1 MAKLKIRGKDLEK
14 IGYPRG
20 SKVASLAINVM
31 MRHYKKN
38 NKGFVI
44 SLLEKIAKTPENYKE
59 DVILQQIAEQFIE
72 PEETVLEQHNNG
84 EEISLVHPNQILD
97 YATYGSQDIALTAKQ
112 QMDNAMRLPVVA
124 GGALMADA
132 HAGYGLPIG
141 GVLAVENA
149 VIPYGVGMDIGC
161 RMCLSIF
168 DISADYLEHH
178 RHQLTIDL
186 KENTRFG
193 NRHFDKT
200 NPPEIL
206 DRSEFRE
213 IDTVKRLKDKAYRQF
228 GSSGSGNHFVE
239 FGIVEITEP
248 DNGLGLDLK
257 RYLAVLSHSGSR
269 GLGATI
275 AQTYTRIAKEQCR
288 LPREA
293 QHLAWLNLD
302 SEAGM
307 EYWLAMN
314 LAGDYASA
322 CHCEIHRKLSNTLG
336 ESPIAIVEN
345 HHNYAWKEVLPNGK
359 TAIVHRKGATPAGKG
374 VLGVIPGSMTAPG
387 FIVRGKGNSASLNS
401 ASHGAGRQMSRTK
414 AKASFSG
421 KEMKQTLRKAG
432 VKLIGGGIDEIPM
445 AYKDIHKVMAAQT
458 ELVDVLG
465 TFLPK
470 IVRMDR

>member
-38 NKGFVI
+38 NKNFVI
-44 SLLEKIAKTPENYKE
+44 SLLEKIAKTPENYTE
-59 DVILQQIAEQFIE
+59 DEILRQIAEQFTE
-72 PEETVLEQHNNG
+72 PEETVLEQHDNG
-84 EEISLVHPNQILD
+84 EEISLIHPNQIPD
-97 YATYGSQDIALTAKQ
+97 YKTYGSRHIAPAARQ
-112 QMDNAMRLPVVA
+112 QMDVAMRLPVA
-124 GGALMADA
+124 TGGALMADA

-168 DISADYLEHH
+168 DIPADYLKHH
-178 RHQLTIDL
+178 RHQLTLGL

-206 DRSEFRE
+206 DRHEFRE
-213 IDTVKRLKDKAYRQF
+213 IQTVKKLKDKAWRQF

-239 FGIVEITEP
+239 FGVVEITEP
-248 DNGLGLDLK
+248 DNGLGLETK
-257 RYLAVLSHSGSR
+257 PYLALLSHSGSR
-269 GLGATI
+269 GFGATI

-288 LPREA
+288 LPKAA

-322 CHCEIHRKLSNTLG
+322 CHHEIHRRLSLSFG
-336 ESPIAIVEN
+336 ENPIAVVEN
-345 HHNYAWKEVLPNGK
+345 HHNFAWKETLPTGE

-387 FIVRGKGNSASLNS
+387 FIVRGKGNPASINS

-421 KEMKQTLRKAG
+421 KEMKQALRKAG

-445 AYKDIHKVMAAQT
+445 AYKDIHQVMAAQT